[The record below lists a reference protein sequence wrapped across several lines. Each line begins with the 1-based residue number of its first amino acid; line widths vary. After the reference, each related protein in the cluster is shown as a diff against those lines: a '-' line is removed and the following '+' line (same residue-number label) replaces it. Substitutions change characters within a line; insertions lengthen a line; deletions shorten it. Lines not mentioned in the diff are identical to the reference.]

1 MNLKRK
7 DINHLRNIWII
18 FFLTEDFKCGGLNW
32 VPKSETEVEDSE
44 H

>member
-7 DINHLRNIWII
+7 DINHLRNIWI
-18 FFLTEDFKCGGLNW
+18 FFLTEDFKCGGLNR